1 LETEDQTVTT
11 RKKFDYAFEPTD
23 GEYKFIVNNTKDD
36 MHINIRKI
44 SAVIKEEK

>member
-11 RKKFDYAFEPTD
+11 RKKFDYTFEPTD